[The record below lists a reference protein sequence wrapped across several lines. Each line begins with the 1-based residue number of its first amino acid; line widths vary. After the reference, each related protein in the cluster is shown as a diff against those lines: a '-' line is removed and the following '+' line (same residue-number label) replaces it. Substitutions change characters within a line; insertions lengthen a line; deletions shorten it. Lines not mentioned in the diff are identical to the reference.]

1 MNPYAAAGTDAA
13 AASGAPM
20 FYKPILI
27 PLLVQVFLT
36 FSVWAYMY
44 VWRIPEIRRKSID
57 PQRLQDRAVAHEL
70 LPDSANASNN
80 LKNLFELP
88 VLFYAAV
95 LLSLVL
101 LIQDPALVQ
110 LAWGFVLL
118 RIVHSAIHC
127 TYNNVTHRFI
137 AYALS
142 SLFLLFMW
150 IRLGAYILT
159 H

>member
-1 MNPYAAAGTDAA
+1 MGPAAQPETN
-13 AASGAPM
+13 M
-20 FYKPILI
+20 FYKPILV
-27 PLLVQVFLT
+27 PLLVQVLLT
-36 FSVWAYMY
+36 FAVWIYMY
-44 VWRIPEIRRKSID
+44 AWRIPEIRRKSID
-57 PQRLQDRAVAHEL
+57 PQRLKDRAAAHQL

-88 VLFYAAV
+88 VLFYVAV

-101 LIQDPALVQ
+101 MIQDAVLVR

-118 RIVHSAIHC
+118 RVLHSAIHC
-127 TYNNVTHRFI
+127 TYNNVNHRFV

-142 SLFLLFMW
+142 SLFLLFLW

>member
-1 MNPYAAAGTDAA
+1 
-13 AASGAPM
+13 M

-27 PLLVQVFLT
+27 PLLVQVLLT
-36 FSVWAYMY
+36 FSVWVYLYAR
-44 VWRIPEIRRKSID
+44 RIPEIRRKVID
-57 PQRLQDRAVAHEL
+57 PQKLQDRAAAHVL

-101 LIQDPALVQ
+101 MIQDPALVR

-118 RIVHSAIHC
+118 RIVHSAVHC

-142 SLFLLFMW
+142 SVLLLLLW
-150 IRLGAYILT
+150 LRLATYIVT
-159 H
+159 Q

>member
-1 MNPYAAAGTDAA
+1 
-13 AASGAPM
+13 M

-27 PLLVQVFLT
+27 PLLVQVLLT
-36 FSVWAYMY
+36 FSVWVYLYAG
-44 VWRIPEIRRKSID
+44 RIPEIRRKAID
-57 PQRLQDRAVAHEL
+57 PQRLQDRAAAHAL

-80 LKNLFELP
+80 LKNLFEMP

-101 LIQDPALVQ
+101 MIQDPALVR

-118 RIVHSAIHC
+118 RIVHSTIHC

-142 SLFLLFMW
+142 SAFLLLLW
-150 IRLGAYILT
+150 LRLATYIVT